1 MKKLIL
7 TFTAAAILLTS
18 CAVPVTSSKSTVSS
32 APQDLSSQSVSS
44 MTSAEKTSFNIA
56 GLKGPTTMGL
66 VKLMSDAENGIA
78 KHNYNVSMYG
88 AAEEITAKITKGEL
102 DAAIVPCNLAS
113 ILFNKTNG
121 EIVTA
126 AINNTGVLYMV
137 SSADIKSVQDLKGT
151 TIYTTGKGTTPEYI
165 LNYILEKNG
174 LAVGTDVMVEYKS
187 EATEVAASMNLSSGY
202 PVAMLP
208 QPYVTSFLSVEGS
221 KFKIV
226 LDMNEEWA
234 KVSKDSQIVTGVL
247 VARKEFIQNN
257 KEAFDEFLQE
267 YKQSCEYTAEN
278 TSDTAQLCEKYGI
291 VAKAALAEKALPF
304 CNINYMDGADM
315 KVNINAYLAVLF
327 NQNPQS
333 VGGTLP
339 NDEFY
344 YKK

>member
-7 TFTAAAILLTS
+7 TFAAAAILLTS
-18 CAVPVTSSKSTVSS
+18 CAAPAASSNANKAPS
-32 APQDLSSQSVSS
+32 APQSMPSQSSS
-44 MTSAEKTSFNIA
+44 MPAAEKTTFNIA

-66 VKLMSDAENGIA
+66 VKLMSDAENGTA
-78 KHNYNVSMYG
+78 KHNYNVTMYG

-102 DAAIVPCNLAS
+102 DVALVPCNLAS

-187 EATEVAASMNLSSGY
+187 EATEVATAMNLSSGY
-202 PVAMLP
+202 PTAMLP
-208 QPYVTSFLSVEGS
+208 QPYVTSFLAAEGS
-221 KFKIV
+221 QFKIV

-234 KVSKDSQIVTGVL
+234 KVSSDSQIVTGVL
-247 VARKEFIQNN
+247 IARKEFIENN

-267 YKQSCEYTAEN
+267 YKLSCEYTAAN
-278 TSDTAQLCEKYGI
+278 VSDTAQLCEKYGI

-304 CNINYMDGADM
+304 CNIKYMDGAEM
-315 KVNINAYLAVLF
+315 QTNIDAYLAVLF
-327 NQNPQS
+327 NQNPLS
-333 VGGTLP
+333 VGGKLP
-339 NDEFY
+339 DDKLY